1 MELKDVEK
9 YINDGIKA
17 RSGIDPK
24 QVLDV
29 GKEIGRRMLEGKKL
43 ILCGNGGSA
52 ADAQHIAAEFVCK
65 FKKERKALP
74 AFALHTNTST
84 ITAIGNDYS
93 YDNIYERQIEA
104 FASAGDIVIGISTSG
119 NSINV
124 IKAIEKAN
132 KLGCLT
138 IAFTSKSG
146 GKLKEKASI
155 VFSIDSNDTPIVQ
168 ESYLAVGHMLS
179 QIVEDMV

>member
-1 MELKDVEK
+1 MELNDIEK
-9 YINDGIKA
+9 YINDGAKA
-17 RSGIDPK
+17 RSGINPK
-24 QVLDV
+24 QVLDI
-29 GKEIGRRMLEGKKL
+29 GKEMGRRMLEGKKL
-43 ILCGNGGSA
+43 ILFGNGGSA

-65 FKKERKALP
+65 FKKERRALP
-74 AFALHTNTST
+74 ALALHTNTST

-104 FASAGDIVIGISTSG
+104 FASPGDIVIGISTSG

-132 KLGCLT
+132 ELGCLT
-138 IAFTSKSG
+138 IAFTSKNG

-155 VFSIDSNDTPIVQ
+155 VFSMDSNDTPIVQ

-179 QIVEDMV
+179 QIVEDMI